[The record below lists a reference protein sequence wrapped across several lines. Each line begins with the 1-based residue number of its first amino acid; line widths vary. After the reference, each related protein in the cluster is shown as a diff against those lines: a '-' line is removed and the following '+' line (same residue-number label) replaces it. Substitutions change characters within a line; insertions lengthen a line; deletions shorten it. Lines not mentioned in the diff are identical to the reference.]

1 VTAARSRRL
10 TLADVAD
17 LRAYEREREDFL
29 DYVIALKRRR
39 RVSVGPFITLMFEC
53 RDTMR
58 FQIQEMAR
66 AERMLTDEA
75 IEAELAAYNP
85 LIPEPGELSATLF
98 VELRT
103 DAELREW
110 LPKLVGIERAS
121 RVVVGVGPE
130 ASVVA
135 AEPEA
140 EHASRLTRA
149 DVTAAVHYVRF
160 AFAPAQVAAFADGP
174 VSVTV
179 DHPEYLESAVL
190 SAETRAELLADLRGP
205 PAGV

>member
-1 VTAARSRRL
+1 MAPSSRKL

-17 LRAYEREREDFL
+17 LRAYEREREAFL
-29 DYVIALKRRR
+29 DHVIALKRRR
-39 RVSVGPFITLMFEC
+39 RVSVGPFITLVFEC

-58 FQIQEMAR
+58 FQVQEMAR

-75 IEAELAAYNP
+75 IEGELAAYNP

-103 DAELREW
+103 EAELREW
-110 LPKLVGIERAS
+110 LPKLVGIERA
-121 RVVVGVGPE
+121 VQLVIGADPG
-130 ASVVA
+130 ASVVV

-160 AFAPAQVAAFADGP
+160 AVTPAQVAAFEKGP
-174 VSVTV
+174 VKVGV
-179 DHPEYLESAVL
+179 DHPEYPESTVL
-190 SAETRAELLADLRGP
+190 SDDSRAELLIDLRGP
-205 PAGV
+205 LPGL